1 MQYQLDIYDF
11 DSAVKKA
18 IEDMLIVGR
27 GAIRLRY
34 DPVLVTGEPERIPI
48 RIEPI
53 TGIGEVAP
61 GQMGEV
67 QVAQRLLD
75 PDGN

>member
-1 MQYQLDIYDF
+1 MQ
-11 DSAVKKA
+11 V
-18 IEDMLIVGR
+18 
-27 GAIRLRY
+27 
-34 DPVLVTGEPERIPI
+34 
-48 RIEPI
+48 EPI

-75 PDGN
+75 PEGNEVQQEDVKQDARGMFIEGDPVEEIGQQ